1 MPFKLPYFSLGL
13 RRLVSGKAPSGK
25 PWARAIQNRVTV
37 RDPVQKRLA
46 QVQGRPLR
54 RIGAQRHVVCP
65 PTHRQLF
72 RAGPAQPPPPADKDK
87 PEPTSPEGFEMSE
100 AEILEREMDPSDKDS
115 APWPPGADMLWLDD
129 VPEPG
134 EQGQGP
140 TRLPRGPYI
149 QTAEGLVHIATYF
162 P

>member
-25 PWARAIQNRVTV
+25 PWTKAIQIKVAV
-37 RDPVQKRLA
+37 RDPVQKRLVLA
-46 QVQGRPLR
+46 EGRPLR
-54 RIGAQRHVVCP
+54 RIGEQRHIVC

-72 RAGPAQPPPPADKDK
+72 HAGPAQPPPLARRDK
-87 PEPTSPEGFEMSE
+87 PEPALPEGFEMSE

-115 APWPPGADMLWLDD
+115 ASWPLRADMLWLDNE
-129 VPEPG
+129 PEPG
-134 EQGQGP
+134 ERGTGP

-149 QTAEGLVHIATYF
+149 QTEEGLVHIATYF